1 MTISRWKKLAIGG
14 GSSAILL
21 AALVGYFEPS
31 STPGAPYQDV
41 TGVWT
46 NCGGNTHNVNP
57 KAPLDVSLC
66 GKIDDNNEKDALR
79 SLDAVVTV
87 PLTNNQKA
95 AFADL
100 IYNIGIFNFTHT
112 CKTVEGKRVCVIST
126 IYNNVKAGK
135 VIEACHNLLGYVYA
149 DGKKLRGLVARRQA
163 EYTICITPN

>member
-1 MTISRWKKLAIGG
+1 MTISGWQKLAIGG

-31 STPGAPYQDV
+31 PTPGVPYQDV

-46 NCGGNTHNVNP
+46 NCGGNTHNVDP
-57 KAPLDVSLC
+57 RGVLDVSLC
-66 GKIDDNNEKDALR
+66 GKINDNNEKSALHD
-79 SLDAVVTV
+79 LDNAVKI
-87 PLTNNQKA
+87 PLTDNQKA

-112 CKTVEGKRVCVIST
+112 CNTIKGKRVCAISS
-126 IYNNVKAGK
+126 IYKNLNSGNVT
-135 VIEACHNLLGYVYA
+135 EACQNLLDYVHA
-149 DGKKLRGLVARRQA
+149 GGKKLRGLVARRQA